1 MLEPLLRLPT
11 PPSLEEVEAHI
22 PRVHPVAKGV
32 QRPRWSVMIPTYN
45 DRDLL
50 ARTLESVLSQAPEPE
65 VMQIEVV
72 DAASTTGDP
81 KRVVDEVG
89 RGRVA
94 FHRLASNRGP
104 AHSFNACI
112 ERAIGYWVHILHDD
126 DTVMPGF
133 YEAYDSVIRRC
144 PDARTVVGQVVYV
157 DESDRWTAVS
167 GVIPPPGGGIV
178 PDFTER
184 MISRQL
190 AQFPGVVVHRDAYEA
205 VGGYCTLF
213 HHVIDWDMWFRLSRF
228 APVACVDRPYA
239 RYRVHKDS
247 DTSRRVVSGA
257 NMQETYSM
265 IRLNLARL
273 GSPASPTE
281 ELAWRSHWA
290 AKCQSM
296 AWLLHSRG
304 NAIGEYNQLRW
315 ALMLEPTASRWL
327 AFAKAWLKERV
338 LGRRSQPELAK

>member
-11 PPSLEEVEAHI
+11 PPSLEEVVAHI
-22 PRVHPVAKGV
+22 PRIHPIAKGI

-50 ARTLESVLSQAPEPE
+50 ARTLESVLSQAPGPE

-112 ERAIGYWVHILHDD
+112 ERATGYWVHILHDD

-144 PDARTVVGQVVYV
+144 PEARTVVGQVVYV
-157 DESDRWTAVS
+157 DEFDRWTAVN

-184 MISRQL
+184 MISQQL
-190 AQFPGVVVHRDAYEA
+190 AKFPGVVVHRDAYEV
-205 VGGYCTLF
+205 VGGFCTLF
-213 HHVIDWDMWFRLSRF
+213 LHVADWDMWFRLSQLV
-228 APVACVDRPYA
+228 PVACVERPYA
-239 RYRVHKDS
+239 RYRLHASS
-247 DTSRRVVSGA
+247 DTSRQVLSGA
-257 NMQETYSM
+257 NMREIYFV
-265 IRLNLARL
+265 IRLNYARWS
-273 GSPASPTE
+273 GHPSRE
-281 ELAWRSHWA
+281 DERRWRREWA
-290 AKCQSM
+290 ARCDSQ
-296 AWLLHSRG
+296 AWLFGNRG
-304 NAIGEYNQLRW
+304 EARGRYNQLRW
-315 ALMLEPTASRWL
+315 ALMLNPTFGRWRV
-327 AFAKAWLKERV
+327 FAKAWVQSRLLDREGPAV
-338 LGRRSQPELAK
+338 